1 MIETPAPRPP
11 KPSPLLHRVFMA
23 PMRLLVHASLNPT
36 LGADAELKATL
47 QSIEQSAEIPDA
59 VFNGWLRARLEE
71 GYAPLDGPRVVVVE
85 GKAYLYALVVHEEM
99 LAKNDEITLKRQL
112 AAQER
117 MQSAGGPRVAPA
129 FGGGPRL
136 AR

>member
-1 MIETPAPRPP
+1 MIETPAHRPS
-11 KPSPLLHRVFMA
+11 KPSPLLHRVFMSPVRLPLQVA
-23 PMRLLVHASLNPT
+23 GSGSPMDEGEFNAARQN
-36 LGADAELKATL
+36 AERSTEL
-47 QSIEQSAEIPDA
+47 PDA
-59 VFNGWLRARLEE
+59 VFNDWLRARLEE

-136 AR
+136 GR

>member
-11 KPSPLLHRVFMA
+11 KPSPLLHRVFLA
-23 PMRLLVHASLNPT
+23 PVRLPLQAVNSVSPMDEGELN
-36 LGADAELKATL
+36 ATL
-47 QSIEQSAEIPDA
+47 QNVERGVELPDA
-59 VFNGWLRARLEE
+59 VFNSWLRARLEE

-85 GKAYLYALVVHEEM
+85 GRTYLYALVVHEEM

-129 FGGGPRL
+129 FGAGPRL

>member
-23 PMRLLVHASLNPT
+23 PVRLPLQVVNSVSPV
-36 LGADAELKATL
+36 DKAELKATL
-47 QSIEQSAEIPDA
+47 QSIEESAELPDA
-59 VFNGWLRARLEE
+59 VFNDWLRARLEE

-85 GKAYLYALVVHEEM
+85 GKAFLYALVVHEEM